1 MATTYEAIQTTTL
14 GSAAAD
20 ITFSSIPATYTD
32 LVLVYIGATV
42 SNNINYYLRLNG
54 DTGTNYSYTYLS
66 GTGSAVGSGRGSTTA
81 FLYIAQNS
89 SSSGPDIHIAQLQN
103 YANTTTYKTVLDR
116 WNEPTGNVGATV
128 GLWRSTSAITSV
140 LLAANGSNIAAGS
153 TCTLYGIL
161 AA

>member
-42 SNNINYYLRLNG
+42 SNNINYYLRFNG

-89 SSSGPDIHIAQLQN
+89 SSSGPDVHIAQ
-103 YANTTTYKTVLDR
+103 
-116 WNEPTGNVGATV
+116 
-128 GLWRSTSAITSV
+128 
-140 LLAANGSNIAAGS
+140 
-153 TCTLYGIL
+153 
-161 AA
+161 